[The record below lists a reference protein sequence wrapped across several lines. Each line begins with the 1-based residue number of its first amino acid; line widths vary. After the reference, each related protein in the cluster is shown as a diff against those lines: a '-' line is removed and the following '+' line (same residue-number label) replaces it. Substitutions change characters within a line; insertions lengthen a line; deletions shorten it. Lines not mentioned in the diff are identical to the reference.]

1 MNATKGSATA
11 ALGAA
16 PPAAGAGGR
25 LLRALLALLL
35 AAGVAPAAALPG
47 TAYAAPPP
55 IERVD
60 EDDFAPEGYEESVE
74 WTGVEVERGF
84 VEVPAD
90 FGPDGEGV
98 ATYMFHNTEE
108 EPDATTVTELA
119 KGAGFAAFIDGNTG
133 YGGFAL
139 RFTGGSYD
147 GVPVDMIV
155 TLTDW
160 NYLEPE
166 GGWESHWEY
175 DRFPIFKPGVYVS
188 EAYDA
193 YAGSGLDVGKEGY
206 HNNVN
211 FYTLGITDLEVE
223 VQWVRPG
230 TNDPYPVKGHMSCMD
245 LDMLQTFSY
254 DGSVWRAEVSN
265 ENDFLSTGGHV
276 ASSPAVGLNENGT
289 DFPEEYRDGLV
300 GAYYD
305 TTEDKGTPLA
315 PAVIRFGTSWM
326 GTGTAQSFFALSNE
340 FITTPPPPP
349 TGGEGWP
356 DISKSADRDEGVSV
370 GDQVEFAVDFQALTW
385 GENARVGWRYTTWDV
400 LDYLPWEMRYVDGSG
415 YLVDE
420 GGDRVEGAGEVVYEG
435 RNEETRENIVRFEF
449 YRDFLASLDLRGQH
463 YRLVFR
469 AELTEY
475 PADGALEVWNGC
487 SQVWNSDG
495 RVDGTP
501 VRVGLLEPSFEV
513 DKQADAYEY
522 EVGDVISYTAT
533 YRQTVENAQSRE
545 TIVSDNLPEGLEL
558 IPESV
563 HATGIA
569 DLPDPVINENSWS
582 YSFDKFNY
590 GDTLVVTYQARAT
603 SSGNGYEIVNN
614 AGIHGNN
621 TMDYDD
627 PAEVWVNTANVT
639 VEKSVDRY
647 EGYVGSS
654 DRDPGFF
661 EYTVTFTNDKQG
673 TIAHDVV
680 VTDDS
685 LPEGMK
691 VGRNNDGS
699 MMIMSMTEN
708 GAPVNM
714 AWIGGRAEG
723 SLQTIQYPVG
733 NEDDIHNQT
742 EAVTPQWTLDP
753 AGTGWQMWI
762 DHLAYGKSITIVY
775 RAYPQDSVAG
785 WEIENDV
792 TVEAANDP
800 DGDSD
805 QELVW
810 VNQPH
815 FAIDKKASNDTFTVN
830 DIVTYEVKVT
840 NSTPGTIGRNVVI
853 SDLARTE
860 GVELLRDS
868 IMVYDSRG
876 EDITESCAITYKHS
890 PQGAETF
897 IVETS
902 RDLVAAATA
911 DLTGLYAQ
919 LMQTTTEA
927 GFNSVMAQIDEAI
940 EAGAG
945 ADHESAAELV
955 KNRPV
960 WSDGGIQWPE
970 GSNPL
975 GFDPTNP
982 RPGSLSC
989 ETEIAV
995 CYRVQIQDAE
1005 LAGQTVDNTALVVS
1019 DEPNTATTDD
1029 EVVDVKGAKLATA
1042 KAADKGVYQVG
1053 ETAHFTVTTT
1063 QTREDVVADNV
1074 VISDTLQ
1081 DPDSMSIVEGTLRV
1095 TGPDGQPVQVE
1106 PAYERDE
1113 AGSIIGYVIETGLSL
1128 ADEESVVVTYDA
1140 LAKAI
1145 DDSVRN
1151 AASSSADNAVGSSA
1165 VEEVEIVA
1173 PRATVTFDKAVDV
1186 HEARIGDTVTY
1197 TLTATIAENP
1207 AENVVIS
1214 DDSLPEGMPIDLR
1227 NIELEINRVDIPTFQ
1242 LDVDGNG
1249 FAAHLGDLA
1258 AGDVAKITYTANVR
1272 DAALSGTSVVNTAYL
1287 DSDTIDEPL
1296 RDDEYVTILGDEPAI
1311 DLVKSADKDTAHVG
1325 DTVTYTITATAN
1337 SDAENVV
1344 IGDTS
1349 MPAGMPIDLDAISV
1363 TFNGRAQDDVDA
1375 TIVGNGF
1382 EIPFGD
1388 LLEGDEVVITY
1399 TADVEDASLA
1409 GTTVDNVAV
1418 LTSDDLDDPLE
1429 SVESVDVIGS
1439 GDALLTKTADKHEVE
1454 VGGTVTYTVALEVGE
1469 TNLAAAE
1476 ITDDT
1481 LPDGTEIVPGS
1492 LAVAIDGVEI
1502 DAGTVVNGNEF
1513 TAELGDLEAGSVV
1526 KITYDVT
1533 FADDSLAGATVENV
1547 AVVESPDLDEPL
1559 SDEETVEVEEPGAE
1573 AAPPIAKSVS
1583 DAKPAPGD
1591 SVSYTVAVNALDG
1604 DLANAV
1610 VTDEPDEGI
1619 AIDIESV
1626 AVQIGGEPHD
1636 AFTAELDADGSLVVR
1651 LGDVAEGDRVVVAYD
1666 AVIDAEGSRAGEEL
1680 VNEATLT
1687 ADGFD
1692 PASSGASVVP
1702 TEPEGAPG
1710 NPLKGLDQTGDV
1722 LAGWLADN

>member
-90 FGPDGEGV
+90 FGPDGEGI

-119 KGAGFAAFIDGNTG
+119 KGAGFAAFIDGNSG

-147 GVPVDMIV
+147 GVPVDMVV

-175 DRFPIFKPGVYVS
+175 DRFPIFRPGVYVS

-230 TNDPYPVKGHMSCMD
+230 TNDPYPVKGHMTCMD
-245 LDMLQTFSY
+245 LDMFQTFSY

-276 ASSPAVGLNENGT
+276 AASPGVGLNENGT

-370 GDQVEFAVDFQALTW
+370 GDQVEFTVDFQALTW

-475 PADGALEVWNGC
+475 PADGALEVWNEC

-513 DKQADAYEY
+513 DKQADSYEY
-522 EVGDVISYTAT
+522 EVGDVISYIAT

-545 TIVSDNLPEGLEL
+545 TVVSDNLPEGLEL

-563 HATGIA
+563 QATGIA
-569 DLPDPVINENSWS
+569 DLPAPEINENTWS
-582 YSFDKFNY
+582 YSFDKFGY
-590 GDTLVVTYQARAT
+590 GDTLVVTYQGRAT

-614 AGIHGNN
+614 ASIHGNN

-627 PAEVWVNTANVT
+627 PAEVWVNTADVS
-639 VEKSVDRY
+639 VEKSADRG
-647 EGYVGSS
+647 EAHVGPS
-654 DRDPGFF
+654 DADPGFV
-661 EYTVTFTNDKQG
+661 EYTVTLANDKAG

-680 VTDDS
+680 VGDDS
-685 LPEGMK
+685 LPQGMK

-699 MMIMSMTEN
+699 LMIEGLTEN
-708 GAPVNM
+708 GAAVPM
-714 AWIGGRAEG
+714 TWIGDRAEG
-723 SLQTIQYPVG
+723 TLATIQYPVG
-733 NEDDIHNQT
+733 SEDDVHNQT
-742 EAVTPQWTLDP
+742 EPVTPAWRIDP
-753 AGTGWQMWI
+753 AGTGWRMTI
-762 DHLAYGKSITIVY
+762 DHLAYGQTITLIY
-775 RAYPQDSVAG
+775 RAYPESAVAG
-785 WEIENDV
+785 WEIENEAEI
-792 TVEAANDP
+792 EAANDP
-800 DGDSD
+800 DGDSA

-810 VNQPH
+810 VNQPS
-815 FAIDKKASNDTFTVN
+815 FAVDKKASNDAFSVN
-830 DIVTYEVKVT
+830 DVVTYEIKAV
-840 NSTPGTIGRNVVI
+840 NARPGTLARNVVI

-868 IMVYDSRG
+868 IQVYDSRG
-876 EDITESCAITYKHS
+876 EEITDDCTITYKHS

-897 IVETS
+897 IIETH
-902 RDLVAAATA
+902 RDLVAASTA
-911 DLTGLYAQ
+911 DLADLYDE
-919 LMQTTTEA
+919 LLQTATEED
-927 GFNSVMAQIDEAI
+927 FNAVMAKIDKAI
-940 EAGAG
+940 EEGAG
-945 ADHESAAELV
+945 ADHESAAELIE
-955 KNRPV
+955 NRPV
-960 WSDGGIQWPE
+960 WKDGAIEWSE

-975 GFDPTNP
+975 GFDPGNP
-982 RPGSLSC
+982 RPDSLSC
-989 ETEIAV
+989 ETELTV

-1029 EVVDVKGAKLATA
+1029 EVVDVKGAKLVTT
-1042 KAADKGVYQVG
+1042 KAADKDVYQVG
-1053 ETAHFTVTTT
+1053 ETAHYTVTTT
-1063 QTREDVVADNV
+1063 QAREDVMADNV
-1074 VISDTLQ
+1074 VVGDALQ
-1081 DPDSMSIVEGTLRV
+1081 DPESMSIVEGTLQV
-1095 TGPDGQPVQVE
+1095 TGPDGKVVQVE
-1106 PAYERDE
+1106 PVYERDE
-1113 AGSIIGYVIETGLSL
+1113 AGNIVGYTIETGLSL
-1128 ADEESVVVTYDA
+1128 ADEQSVVVAYDA
-1140 LAKAI
+1140 TAKSV

-1173 PRATVTFDKAVDV
+1173 PRAAAALDKAADV
-1186 HEARIGDTVTY
+1186 HEARVGDIVTY
-1197 TLTATIAENP
+1197 ALTATVADNP

-1214 DDSLPEGMPIDLR
+1214 DNSLPEGMPIDLR
-1227 NIELEINRVDIPTFQ
+1227 NIELEINGVDVPSFQ

-1258 AGDVAKITYTANVR
+1258 AGDVARITYTATVR
-1272 DAALSGTSVVNTAYL
+1272 DAALAGTSVVNTAYL

-1296 RDDEYVTILGDEPAI
+1296 RDDEHVTVRGDEPAI

-1325 DTVTYTITATAN
+1325 DTVTYTITAVAN
-1337 SDAENVV
+1337 ADAENVR

-1363 TFNGRAQDDVDA
+1363 TFNGRAQEDVGA
-1375 TIVGNGF
+1375 TIIGNGF

-1388 LLEGDEVVITY
+1388 LLEGDEIVIGY

-1418 LTSDDLDDPLE
+1418 LDSDDLDEPLE
-1429 SVESVDVIGS
+1429 AVESVDVV
-1439 GDALLTKTADKHEVE
+1439 GDV
-1454 VGGTVTYTVALEVGE
+1454 
-1469 TNLAAAE
+1469 
-1476 ITDDT
+1476 
-1481 LPDGTEIVPGS
+1481 
-1492 LAVAIDGVEI
+1492 
-1502 DAGTVVNGNEF
+1502 DAPPEP
-1513 TAELGDLEAGSVV
+1513 
-1526 KITYDVT
+1526 
-1533 FADDSLAGATVENV
+1533 
-1547 AVVESPDLDEPL
+1547 ESPPIEK
-1559 SDEETVEVEEPGAE
+1559 TVDNPT
-1573 AAPPIAKSVS
+1573 
-1583 DAKPAPGD
+1583 PAPGD
-1591 SVSYTVAVNALDG
+1591 TVAYAVAVNALDG
-1604 DLANAV
+1604 DLVDAV
-1610 VTDEPDEGI
+1610 VTDTPDEGI
-1619 AIDIESV
+1619 AIDLESV

-1636 AFTAELDADGSLVVR
+1636 AFTAELDADGNLVVR
-1651 LGDVAEGDRVVVAYD
+1651 IGDVAEGERAIVTYD
-1666 AVIDAEGSRAGEEL
+1666 AVIDAEGSRVGEEL
-1680 VNEATLT
+1680 ANEATLT
-1687 ADGFD
+1687 ADGLD
-1692 PASSGASVVP
+1692 PASSEASVVP

-1710 NPLKGLDQTGDV
+1710 NPLKGLDQTGDA
-1722 LAGWLADN
+1722 LAGWLADNWAGLAVAAALAAVGLAVAFRPGHRVDGDDAPGADRRE